1 MTPPIAVIVGALGA
15 QGSGVLSTLLK
26 SKSHYKIRALTSNAT
41 SPDAIRLAYTNPNIE
56 VLQTDLS
63 SPPSLL
69 AAFTGA
75 SIIFANTVFRPDVFL
90 TRGAAAA
97 EELEASQGLNIVQ
110 AASKVAST
118 LQHFIWST
126 LPDGEGI
133 TGRKYKIPHF
143 QSKIPAERYL
153 LDPANG
159 LVGKTTFLR
168 VGMYGSNLVRDPYKP
183 VFVVRSSPSLLLWLL
198 TRCVQ
203 KEQGKYIMTLPCSPS
218 TVIPFVGSETP
229 NIGVIV
235 DAIIRQPEKTLGRF
249 VLGVSEYHTAAEWAA
264 ALSAGSN
271 VEVTFSEMSL
281 EDYERRWGPIGTEIG
296 LMFGFIEKLGQG
308 SFAAGADGSLI
319 VTPKDLGVQGL
330 LHSTEDSLRKFR
342 WGEILN

>member
-15 QGSGVLSTLLK
+15 QGSSVLSTLLK

-41 SPDAIRLAYTNPNIE
+41 SPDAIRLAYSNPNIE
-56 VLQTDLS
+56 VLQADLS

-133 TGRKYKIPHF
+133 TGGKYKIPHF

-183 VFVVRSSPSLLLWLL
+183 VFV
-198 TRCVQ
+198 

-229 NIGVIV
+229 NVGVIV
-235 DAIIRQPEKTLGRF
+235 DAIIRQPEKTLGKF
-249 VLGVSEYHTAAEWAA
+249 VLGVSEYLTAAEWAA

-271 VEVTFSEMSL
+271 VEVTFSETSL

-296 LMFGFIEKLGQG
+296 LMFRFIEELGQG